1 VIDTKGSL
9 HGDKNSGIM
18 KSTTRPVSKAQGNN
32 AWRFISVSIEHI
44 RLVVLCTEIAS
55 VTV

>member
-1 VIDTKGSL
+1 
-9 HGDKNSGIM
+9 M